1 MRKISRLARRFGL
14 GRAIGSL
21 LLLLYVLL
29 RLWDPPLLEEIRLR
43 SFDLYQSI
51 KPRVAGDRPIVIVD
65 IDEKSLASLGQWPW
79 PRTILA
85 DLITRL
91 TQMGAVGIAFD
102 VLFPEQD
109 RLSPGIAVQSFRQID
124 EELRRKLSGLP
135 SNDEVFAAA
144 IARSRVVL
152 GQSGVGVTSGQA
164 DVRGLPQ
171 TGFATM
177 GPDPKLLLV
186 TFPGL
191 LRNLP
196 VLERAA
202 AGRGLVTIRTERD
215 GMVRRVPMVMSAHG
229 QLVPALTLEL
239 LRVATG
245 SGAILVKSDAAG
257 VRSVG
262 IRGLEVPTDRNGQ
275 VWVHFSPTDPARYV
289 SAKDIIDGSV
299 DPAKVAG
306 KLLLIGTSAVG
317 LLDLKTTP
325 VDAAMP
331 GVEVH
336 AQLLETALTKSV
348 LSYPNYANAIEL
360 IFAISVGVAII
371 VFAPMVTAM
380 TLLIIGAA
388 VGAGLI
394 AVSWFMYVH
403 QGVLLDVTFPLMS
416 SLAIYAAL
424 VFVNYFRE
432 QIDRRRIRSAFG
444 QYLSPTLVEQLAQ
457 SPDKLVLGGEERT
470 MTVMFSDV
478 RGFTAI
484 SELYKADPQGLTH
497 LMNRLLTP
505 LTNAILARNG
515 TIDKYMGDAIMAFWN
530 APLEDAA
537 HETHACEAALDML
550 DRLHELNEERRREAE
565 AAGQPFIPIR
575 IGIGMNT
582 GQCVVGNMGS
592 DLRFQYSVLGDSVN
606 LASRL
611 EGQTKSYGVPIILG
625 SRTAAAVHGKIA
637 TMEIDYITVKGKT
650 EPEVVHTVLGRAE
663 TASDGDF
670 ERVRD
675 AIATMLR
682 HYRAREWDAALAAA
696 QACRAI
702 QCRFKLDG
710 LADLYAERIQTFKQ
724 TPPPPDWDGVFALQT
739 K

>member
-1 MRKISRLARRFGL
+1 
-14 GRAIGSL
+14 
-21 LLLLYVLL
+21 
-29 RLWDPPLLEEIRLR
+29 
-43 SFDLYQSI
+43 
-51 KPRVAGDRPIVIVD
+51 
-65 IDEKSLASLGQWPW
+65 
-79 PRTILA
+79 
-85 DLITRL
+85 
-91 TQMGAVGIAFD
+91 
-102 VLFPEQD
+102 
-109 RLSPGIAVQSFRQID
+109 
-124 EELRRKLSGLP
+124 
-135 SNDEVFAAA
+135 
-144 IARSRVVL
+144 
-152 GQSGVGVTSGQA
+152 
-164 DVRGLPQ
+164 
-171 TGFATM
+171 
-177 GPDPKLLLV
+177 
-186 TFPGL
+186 
-191 LRNLP
+191 
-196 VLERAA
+196 
-202 AGRGLVTIRTERD
+202 
-215 GMVRRVPMVMSAHG
+215 MVMSAHG

-530 APLEDAA
+530 APLDDAA
-537 HETHACEAALDML
+537 HARNGCAAALSIIERIRVLNDGWRAEAAVAGRSFSDVAIGIGLNSGECCVGNL
-550 DRLHELNEERRREAE
+550 GSDRRFDYSAIGDTVNVSSRLESLTKTLGLTLLAGDETAAQATSLPFIEVDLVRVKGRTTPLRVYTLLPEEVVDAAAHDALLAAYRAARWSEAE
-565 AAGQPFIPIR
+565 ALLASARRQAPASLAP
-575 IGIGMNT
+575 
-582 GQCVVGNMGS
+582 
-592 DLRFQYSVLGDSVN
+592 LYSVYEQRIV
-606 LASRL
+606 RL
-611 EGQTKSYGVPIILG
+611 K
-625 SRTAAAVHGKIA
+625 
-637 TMEIDYITVKGKT
+637 
-650 EPEVVHTVLGRAE
+650 
-663 TASDGDF
+663 
-670 ERVRD
+670 
-675 AIATMLR
+675 
-682 HYRAREWDAALAAA
+682 ALN
-696 QACRAI
+696 
-702 QCRFKLDG
+702 
-710 LADLYAERIQTFKQ
+710 
-724 TPPPPDWDGVFALQT
+724 PPAWDGVYELQE

>member
-1 MRKISRLARRFGL
+1 MKKLSRLAQRFGL
-14 GRAIGSL
+14 GRAIGAL
-21 LLLLYVLL
+21 LLVLYVLL
-29 RLWDPPLLEEIRLR
+29 RVWDPPLLEEIRLR
-43 SFDLYQSI
+43 SFDLYQSL
-51 KPRVAGDRPIVIVD
+51 KPRVAEARPVVIID
-65 IDEKSLASLGQWPW
+65 IDEKSLAALGQWPW
-79 PRTILA
+79 PRTIIA
-85 DLITRL
+85 DLIARL

-109 RLSPGIAVQSFRQID
+109 RLSPGVAVQSFREVD
-124 EELRRKLSGLP
+124 DDLRRKLAAMP
-135 SNDEVFAAA
+135 SNDDVFAAA
-144 IARSRVVL
+144 IRISRVVL
-152 GQSGVGVTSGQA
+152 GQSGVGMLGGQA
-164 DVRGLPQ
+164 DVQGLPQ
-171 TGFATM
+171 TGVATM
-177 GPDPKLLLV
+177 GPDPKALLV
-186 TFPGL
+186 AFPGL

-196 VLERAA
+196 VLERAS

-215 GMVRRVPMVMSAHG
+215 GMVRRVPMVMTARG
-229 QLVPALTLEL
+229 QIVPSLTLEL
-239 LRVATG
+239 LRVVTG
-245 SGAILVKSDAAG
+245 SGAILVKTDAAG

-262 IRGLEVPTDRNGQ
+262 VRGLELPTDRNGQ
-275 VWVHFSPTDPARYV
+275 VWVHFSPADPARYV
-289 SAKDIIDGSV
+289 SAKDVIDGTAGPS
-299 DPAKVAG
+299 KVNG
-306 KLLLIGTSAVG
+306 KLVLIGTSAVG

-360 IFAISVGVAII
+360 IFAIVVGIAII
-371 VFAPMVTAM
+371 AFAPMVSAL
-380 TLLIIGAA
+380 TLLILGAS
-388 VGAGLI
+388 VGAGLL
-394 AVSWFMYVH
+394 AVSWFMYDQ

-416 SLAIYAAL
+416 SLAIYVAL

-484 SELYKADPQGLTH
+484 SELYKHDPQGLTH

-505 LTNAILARNG
+505 LTNAILARSG

-530 APLEDAA
+530 APLEDGA
-537 HETHACEAALDML
+537 HEIHACEAALDML
-550 DRLHELNEERRREAE
+550 DRLQTLNEEREREAA
-565 AAGQPFIPIR
+565 AAGQAFIPIR
-575 IGIGMNT
+575 IGVGLNT

-592 DLRFQYSVLGDSVN
+592 DLRFQYSVLGDAVN

-611 EGQTKSYGVPIILG
+611 EGQTKSYGLPIIIG
-625 SRTAAAVHGKIA
+625 ARTAQAVREKFAAL
-637 TMEIDYITVKGKT
+637 EIDFITVKGKT
-650 EPEVVHTVLGRAE
+650 EPEVVHTILGRADG
-663 TASDGDF
+663 ASTSDF
-670 ERVRD
+670 QGVQ
-675 AIATMLR
+675 AAVSTMLKR
-682 HYRAREWDAALAAA
+682 YRARDWDAALAAVE
-696 QACRAI
+696 ACRAVK
-702 QCRFKLDG
+702 CMFRLDG
-710 LADLYAERIQTFKQ
+710 LADLYAERIRAFQQ